1 VGNQSF
7 IIESESKISEV
18 SALILDALEHK
29 LVLFIGD
36 LGAGKTTIIKS
47 MLEHLGSEDPGS
59 SPSYS
64 IINQYKIADEIVHH
78 IDLYRLNSA
87 DEAFQLGFEEF
98 IYNGSFCFIEWPQIV
113 KEFIDPPFNVITIEI
128 LENNQ
133 RKIILS

>member
-1 VGNQSF
+1 VKNQSF
-7 IIESESKISEV
+7 IIESESKISEI

-47 MLEHLGSEDPGS
+47 LLAHLGSEDTGS

-64 IINQYKIADEIVHH
+64 IINQYKIGKERVHH

-87 DEAFQLGFEEF
+87 DEAFHLGLEEV
-98 IYNGSFCFIEWPQIV
+98 IYNGSYCFVEWPQIV
-113 KEFIDPPFNVITIEI
+113 KEYIDPPFHVITIEI